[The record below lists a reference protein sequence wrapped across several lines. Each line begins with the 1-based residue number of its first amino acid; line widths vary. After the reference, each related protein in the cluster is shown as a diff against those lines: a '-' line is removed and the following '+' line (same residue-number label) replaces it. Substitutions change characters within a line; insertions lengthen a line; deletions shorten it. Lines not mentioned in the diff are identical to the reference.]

1 MTTAYRFDLPT
12 RTEKERGFLERLEEL
27 AQQSQTTN
35 VERFANAALWMPRQN
50 LARLLAQWELW
61 KLIQD
66 VHGAVVECGVCF
78 GGGLGAWQAFSAIT
92 EPYDHVRRCVGF
104 DTFGGFPGMGPE
116 DAGAK
121 SGLAYAGGM
130 AAPVAEEI
138 RALLELHSTNRPIG
152 HIPRA
157 EIVVGDACE
166 TIPAYVKSNPHLIV
180 AAMILDFDIAAP
192 TRAAIQNFLPLMPR
206 GGVVIFDELFCADWV
221 GETVVVRESG
231 LLTRGRLRRF
241 PYVSTLSYLVIE

>member
-1 MTTAYRFDLPT
+1 MPT
-12 RTEKERGFLERLEEL
+12 RTPAEKGFLERLEEL
-27 AQQSQTTN
+27 AQQSQTSF
-35 VERFANAALWMPRQN
+35 VEKITNAALWMPRQN

-66 VHGAVVECGVCF
+66 VHGAVIECGVCF
-78 GGGLGAWQAFSAIT
+78 GGGLGAWQHFSAIT
-92 EPYDHVRRCVGF
+92 EPYGHVRRCVGF
-104 DTFGGFPGMGPE
+104 DTFSGFPGMGPE
-116 DAGAK
+116 DAGAQ

-138 RALLELHSTNRPIG
+138 RALLEAHSTNRPIG

-166 TIPAYVKSNPHLIV
+166 TIPAYVREHQHLVI
-180 AAMILDFDIAAP
+180 AALVLDFDIAAP
-192 TRAAIQNFLPLMPR
+192 TRTAIECFVPLMPR
-206 GGVVIFDELFCADWV
+206 GGVVIFDELNCADWV

-231 LLTRGRLRRF
+231 LLKRGLLRRF
-241 PYVSTLSYLVIE
+241 PYVSTMSYLVLE